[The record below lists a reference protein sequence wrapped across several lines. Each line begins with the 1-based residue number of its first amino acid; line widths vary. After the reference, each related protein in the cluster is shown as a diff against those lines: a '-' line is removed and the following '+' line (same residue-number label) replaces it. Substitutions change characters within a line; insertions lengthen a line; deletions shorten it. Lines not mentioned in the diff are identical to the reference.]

1 MVSDEES
8 KFWFIVA
15 LLAICGLPLH
25 HGSDW
30 PIPDMFD
37 VGPSTPFS
45 FSLVDD
51 IDPGLVEVVDQ
62 TLKYDHNLAPVLEDW
77 MVELVGVGSSLGVSK
92 QS

>member
-1 MVSDEES
+1 MFPMVSDEES

-30 PIPDMFD
+30 PIPDVFN
-37 VGPSTPFS
+37 VGTSTPFS

-62 TLKYDHNLAPVLEDW
+62 TLKYDHNLAPVLED
-77 MVELVGVGSSLGVSK
+77 
-92 QS
+92 